1 MLGTEPQIIES
12 FIRNGDVKFVY
23 RHLAQLGDDSVLA
36 GEASE
41 CAAGQGKFWE
51 MRQELYARQGELYS
65 DVRGTSMKIASDLGI
80 DAQALGSCMDKGTH
94 RQAVLN
100 DYQAAQQEGVRS
112 RPEFRIGD
120 KRIVGS
126 LPFEQFKNDLDA
138 ALGR

>member
-1 MLGTEPQIIES
+1 MLGTEPEIIES
-12 FIRNGDVKFVY
+12 YIRTGEVQFVY

-41 CAAGQGKFWE
+41 CAADQGKFWE
-51 MRQELYARQGELYS
+51 MRQELYARQGDLYS
-65 DVRGTSMKIASDLGI
+65 DVRATSLKIASDLGM
-80 DAQALGSCMDKGTH
+80 DAQALGSCMDSGTH

-112 RPEFRIGD
+112 RPEFRIGE

-126 LPFEQFKNDLDA
+126 LPFSEFKSALDA